1 MNIEV
6 LHCSGIFHLWLGF
19 REKTDE
25 KNTITKIIVFFCLFF
40 RENLTKGEKFRY
52 NAKLHYS

>member
-1 MNIEV
+1 MRTENITFSDRTS
-6 LHCSGIFHLWLGF
+6 HQ
-19 REKTDE
+19 

-52 NAKLHYS
+52 NAKLQYS